1 MQNALNCSVTGES
14 ARQELLLADL
24 LYQDVP
30 PVRAAHLN
38 DLNGEAEAVGTLPL
52 SELGQL

>member
-1 MQNALNCSVTGES
+1 M
-14 ARQELLLADL
+14 DL
-24 LYQDVP
+24 LYQDIP

-38 DLNGEAEAVGTLPL
+38 DLNGGAEATGTLPL